1 MRVRERG
8 ATMLA
13 IESSLQQGQ
22 RGLYP
27 YWRHVSHVSTDYLDL
42 ALDRESSLA
51 LTGAGAG
58 FL

>member
-1 MRVRERG
+1 
-8 ATMLA
+8 MLA